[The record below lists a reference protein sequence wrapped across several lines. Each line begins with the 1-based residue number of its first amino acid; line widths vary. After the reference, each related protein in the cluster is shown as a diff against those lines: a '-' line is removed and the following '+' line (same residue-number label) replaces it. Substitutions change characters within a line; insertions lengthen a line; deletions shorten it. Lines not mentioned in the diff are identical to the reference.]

1 MAWTVRSV
9 SPTTALISRIRASG
23 LRAISTSTCPCPVSR
38 VQLPPIEPGS
48 VIPPDHILTREFTRE
63 ETHEIFLVF
72 LLTGIG
78 TRADPDSAPI
88 GARPLEVMQ
97 MPELGFPVETVSG
110 VPVVSAPAEIDVTN
124 VAGLRAAL
132 GHAAGNGHGTL
143 VVDLTRTQFCDSAGM
158 HALVDAHK
166 RAWAEGG
173 QVLLAVSGAAVPR
186 ILEITGID
194 RVLPR
199 FDSVAEA
206 LACIPVAETPG
217 PPPG

>member
-1 MAWTVRSV
+1 
-9 SPTTALISRIRASG
+9 
-23 LRAISTSTCPCPVSR
+23 
-38 VQLPPIEPGS
+38 
-48 VIPPDHILTREFTRE
+48 
-63 ETHEIFLVF
+63 
-72 LLTGIG
+72 
-78 TRADPDSAPI
+78 
-88 GARPLEVMQ
+88 MQ
-97 MPELGFPVETVSG
+97 MPELGFPVEMVSG
-110 VPVVSAPAEIDVTN
+110 VPVVAAPAEIDITN
-124 VAGLRAAL
+124 AAGLRAAL
-132 GHAAGNGHGTL
+132 GQAAGNGPGTL
-143 VVDLTRTQFCDSAGM
+143 VVDLTGTQFCDSAGM

-166 RAWAEGG
+166 RARAEGG